1 MKGEKEQ
8 WLSEVRGKSEIESCY
23 WLRVEKIGMK
33 AVMCLSG
40 VVIVDENN
48 RNDILRG
55 SQRARTET
63 KGRVNHVLRNTVNT
77 IKLVDYQ
84 VTGDIW
90 E

>member
-23 WLRVEKIGMK
+23 WLRVEKIRMK

-48 RNDILRG
+48 RNDILGDLRG
-55 SQRARTET
+55 QEQRPKAESI
-63 KGRVNHVLRNTVNT
+63 LS
-77 IKLVDYQ
+77 
-84 VTGDIW
+84 
-90 E
+90 